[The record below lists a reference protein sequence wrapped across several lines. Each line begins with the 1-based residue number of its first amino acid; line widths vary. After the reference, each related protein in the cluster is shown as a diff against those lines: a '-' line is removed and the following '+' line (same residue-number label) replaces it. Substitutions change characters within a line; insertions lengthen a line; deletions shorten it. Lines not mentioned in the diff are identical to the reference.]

1 MDGMTLASRVRVPE
15 EVLARPVGDEAVLVH
30 LATGT
35 YYALDPIGARAWQ
48 LLERGDT
55 LGEVCV
61 TMGAEYEV
69 ETAQLERDLR
79 ALVRQLA
86 EYALIV
92 VV

>member
-1 MDGMTLASRVRVPE
+1 MTLASRIRVPE

-35 YYALDPIGARAWQ
+35 YYALDPVGARAWQ

-55 LGEVCV
+55 LAEVCA

-69 ETAQLERDLR
+69 SSAELERDLLT
-79 ALVRQLA
+79 LVQQLA
-86 EYALIV
+86 DHALIV
-92 VV
+92 VC